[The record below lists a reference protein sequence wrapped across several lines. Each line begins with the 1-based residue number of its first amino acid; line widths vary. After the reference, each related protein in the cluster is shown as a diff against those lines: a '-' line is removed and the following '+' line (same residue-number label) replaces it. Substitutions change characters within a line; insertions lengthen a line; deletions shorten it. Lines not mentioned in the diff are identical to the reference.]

1 LKGASLKIRLATYV
15 KRKEHLTKMCPIAE
29 DEEDDHDDK
38 VVDAQVAR
46 VVVWKA
52 TMIISSEQEI
62 YVFVL
67 W

>member
-1 LKGASLKIRLATYV
+1 
-15 KRKEHLTKMCPIAE
+15 MCPVAE

-38 VVDAQVAR
+38 VVDAQEAR